1 MTVDPESARAVLQD
15 QRSRL
20 VHQLKELGSE
30 EDGELRAD
38 VQFGDGF
45 ADAGAATAERTEVL
59 GIVESLKEQLDSV
72 DAALR
77 KVDDGSYGICSNCG
91 KPISEARLEGKPESI
106 FCIDCQSKRSQ
117 LKR

>member
-1 MTVDPESARAVLQD
+1 MNVDTESARTALLA

-20 VHQLKELGSE
+20 VHQLNELGSE
-30 EDGELRAD
+30 ENGELRAD
-38 VQFGDGF
+38 VVFGDGF

-59 GIVESLKEQLDSV
+59 GIVESLKDQLDAV

-77 KVDDGSYGICSNCG
+77 KVDDGTYGICSSCG

-106 FCIDCQSKRSQ
+106 YCIDCQSKR
-117 LKR
+117 